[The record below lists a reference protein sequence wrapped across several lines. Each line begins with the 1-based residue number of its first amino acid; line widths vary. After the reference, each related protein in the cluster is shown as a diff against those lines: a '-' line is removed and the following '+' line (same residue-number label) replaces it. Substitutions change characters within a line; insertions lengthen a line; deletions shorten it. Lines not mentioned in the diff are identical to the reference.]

1 MSNIKGQDQ
10 SNPSRSVY
18 IAKYTIPPGMS
29 LGGREIWENMKRK
42 ILKRKTKENE
52 CKKV

>member
-18 IAKYTIPPGMS
+18 IAKYTIPPGKS
-29 LGGREIWENMKRK
+29 LGGREIWEKYEKKKMENKN
-42 ILKRKTKENE
+42 KENE
-52 CKKV
+52 C